1 MNNEGRD
8 ISEDLSR
15 PSLFIKNDNYFI
27 DIFRYFLR
35 AAGHGA
41 NHYTT

>member
-27 DIFRYFLR
+27 DIFCEVPV
-35 AAGHGA
+35 AWS
-41 NHYTT
+41 TII